1 MTRVLLAV
9 LSVAVLALAAA
20 VAWLWACM
28 QWREDLGVGCEQPAR
43 TPG

>member
-20 VAWLWACM
+20 VAWLWAAV
-28 QWREDLGVGCEQPAR
+28 QWRDDLGSGL
-43 TPG
+43 

>member
-9 LSVAVLALAAA
+9 LSDAVLALAAA

-28 QWREDLGVGCEQPAR
+28 QWREDLESGL
-43 TPG
+43 

>member
-28 QWREDLGVGCEQPAR
+28 QWQHDLESGL
-43 TPG
+43 

>member
-1 MTRVLLAV
+1 MTRVLLTV

-28 QWREDLGVGCEQPAR
+28 RWREDLESAL
-43 TPG
+43 

>member
-1 MTRVLLAV
+1 MTRAWLAV

-28 QWREDLGVGCEQPAR
+28 QWQRDLESGL
-43 TPG
+43 